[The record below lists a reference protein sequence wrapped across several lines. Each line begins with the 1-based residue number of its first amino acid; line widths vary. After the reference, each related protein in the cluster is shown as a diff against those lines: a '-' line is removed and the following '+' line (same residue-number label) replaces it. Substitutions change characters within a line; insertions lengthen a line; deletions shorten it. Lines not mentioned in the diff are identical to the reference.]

1 LGNFS
6 VKVVRSIF
14 ALPTTAM
21 RGRFAIGSTE
31 LFLNLLRFE
40 SQVEERRV

>member
-1 LGNFS
+1 

-21 RGRFAIGSTE
+21 RGRFAIGIFWSE
-31 LFLNLLRFE
+31 KNAEF
-40 SQVEERRV
+40 SQARAVVSIRGLGD